1 MIKVEAVIGLWNNTF
16 VLTKPFLT
24 HQSLANDAQLRL
36 WLLLLGTRL
45 SLVFVSLAS
54 VAGIPAPK
62 IQQIVLTGNQR
73 LADSEIRTI
82 MQTQIGQ
89 VFDQELLNRDFERIV
104 TYFQQQGYHFA
115 RIDKERLLIK
125 QFERGIYLH
134 IHIDE
139 GMIGNITVE
148 GNHRTR
154 PEVITRELLFQVGS
168 VYTRDDELESERIL
182 RRKPYLSQ
190 AEITATRNAET
201 MKIQI
206 HVKVSDTWTLI
217 PTLDLPTFSK
227 DQSDLLVH
235 LSESNVFG
243 SGNGYQFRFQQVRE
257 AQQKTRNLL
266 SVGYSI
272 PRTFGTHLHTVSR
285 YTQKSEGDTWII
297 GLFYPLYSL
306 KSKWGG
312 NVSLSESVDQFY
324 WYQDGKPIQ
333 SFLGRQYLYSG
344 QVIRSF
350 GSRTEKAQ
358 IGLWASANTFHSQR
372 LEDSDEQKGRLLTN
386 RQITLVGISLA
397 RQRATFIRTR
407 YLNQMGRVEDIAIGH
422 AYGTKIGRS
431 MTWLGSDRPETELRL
446 FATSLYRTPFQ
457 LYLTTDTNLLTR
469 MTPGVTPVSHFVAS
483 CRLIQKSVLFQ
494 TLAIR
499 FEAVMGLNLEGHGQ
513 VLLGGANGL
522 RGYPLRRFEGEKSL
536 LLNIES
542 RGLYW
547 ETNWVIIGS
556 IIFVDIGY
564 IWRKGTFRLHQ
575 PRRSLGGGLRLSSP
589 KLNYRVYRLE
599 FSYPLDLPERSSKMP
614 VVTYTIGH
622 LF

>member
-1 MIKVEAVIGLWNNTF
+1 MIKVEAGIGLWNNTF
-16 VLTKPFLT
+16 VPTKSFLT
-24 HQSLANDAQLRL
+24 HQSPANGTRLRL
-36 WLLLLGTRL
+36 WLLLLGT
-45 SLVFVSLAS
+45 SLPLIVVSLAS
-54 VAGIPAPK
+54 VAGTLAPT
-62 IQQIVLTGNQR
+62 IQQIVLTGNRR
-73 LADSEIRTI
+73 LADSEIRAI

-89 VFDQELLNRDFERIV
+89 VFDRELLNRDFEKII
-104 TYFQQQGYHFA
+104 THFQQQGYRFA
-115 RIDKERLLIK
+115 RIDNERLLIK

-139 GMIGNITVE
+139 GMIGIITVE

-154 PEVITRELLFQVGS
+154 PKVITRELLFQVGS

-190 AEITATRNAET
+190 AEITATRNLET

-206 HVKVSDTWTLI
+206 HVEVSDTWTLI

-227 DQSDLLVH
+227 DQSDLLVR

-257 AQQKTRNLL
+257 AQRKTRNLL

-285 YTQKSEGDTWII
+285 YTQKAEGDTWTI

-306 KSKWGG
+306 KSKWG
-312 NVSLSESVDQFY
+312 VDFSLSESVDQFD

-350 GSRTEKAQ
+350 GSRTKKAK
-358 IGLWASANTFHSQR
+358 IGLWASSNTFRSQR
-372 LEDSDEQKGRLLTN
+372 LDNGEQSSRLLID

-422 AYGTKIGRS
+422 AYGAKIGRS
-431 MTWLGSDRPETELRL
+431 MTWLGSDRPETELRF
-446 FATSLYRTPFQ
+446 FATSLYRTPSQ
-457 LYLTTDTNLLTR
+457 LYLTTDVNLLTR
-469 MTPGVTPVSHFVAS
+469 MTPGVTPVSSLVAS
-483 CRLIQKSVLFQ
+483 CRLIQKSVLSQ

-499 FEAVMGLNLEGHGQ
+499 LEAVMGLNLEGRGQ

-547 ETNWVIIGS
+547 ETDWVIVGS
-556 IIFVDIGY
+556 IIFVDVGY
-564 IWRKGTFRLHQ
+564 IWRKGTFRLRQ
-575 PRRSLGGGLRLSSP
+575 PRRSLGFGLRLSSP

-599 FSYPLDLPERSSKMP
+599 FSYPLDLPERSSKIP
-614 VVTYTIGH
+614 AVTYTIGH